1 MKRLMI
7 IAVMLLPATTIAQ
20 GYPGMSE
27 ADMQRMMQG
36 MQEAQACLQG
46 IDQSGLDAFSQRA
59 EQVESE
65 IKALCAD
72 GKRAAAEKKALVFA
86 REVNTDPEIRKMRKC
101 GEMMHG
107 MMPPMPFMAQ
117 AGSPDT
123 EDRHICD
130 E

>member
-1 MKRLMI
+1 MKRLLI
-7 IAVMLLPATTIAQ
+7 VTAVLLPATAIAQ

-36 MQEAQACLQG
+36 MQEAQACMQG
-46 IDQSGLDAFSQRA
+46 MDQARLDALSQRA

-65 IKALCAD
+65 VKALCAKGERD
-72 GKRAAAEKKALVFA
+72 AAEKKGLAFA
-86 REVNTDPEIRKMRKC
+86 MEVNADPEVQKMRNC
-101 GEMMHG
+101 SENMRG

-117 AGSPDT
+117 TDSPDT
-123 EDRHICD
+123 KDRHICD